1 MFVARE
7 GQLTFCHF
15 ELVAQALAKLARA
28 HAQDLEDIDAL
39 LERELVDPAAALEY
53 FERIEPELYRFLPS
67 IHGRSGDA
75 SSKRSVRL
83 TRPLRTQ

>member
-53 FERIEPELYRFLPS
+53 FERIEPELYRFPAIDPQS
-67 IHGRSGDA
+67 FRRRVVATFGTSD
-75 SSKRSVRL
+75 
-83 TRPLRTQ
+83 